1 MSDEAPEISMAFAPQ
16 SREIVPRASAAMA
29 VHGAAAIAIGT
40 AARVEAEGKMLLARQ
55 YPREIEL
62 VEKRLLADCSRPSFA
77 RGARF
82 ARPVG
87 GDCKACEGSK
97 FADNAQRVPCREC
110 MDRDGHPTGKNI
122 ARGLSVHFARNAFAA
137 MGNIDVRTMLLYE
150 DEEESIMRCQATDL
164 ETNAHMSFDVKV
176 TKIIERRKLNRGQ
189 RALGTRANSYGDTV
203 YLVRAEP
210 ADHEKDRAA
219 AAAKKLRDA
228 ILALVPQDIKEA
240 CEAQIDATMTKALS
254 ADRKKTVAQLVAAY
268 GQLKPPV
275 TEEEIAAYLGHA
287 VADLTDAEYLDMQA
301 IFTGLREGACSW
313 IEVMAD
319 KRGDLERDAEGKG
332 LVEGLRKTLDKKKE
346 EKAKKPDGAPPAP
359 AKPEAA
365 ASSGDAPK
373 PEAPKEEKPAED
385 AKSEPKKEESAAPEN
400 RCAGSGVRVKL
411 NDTEQRDRRTRCPT
425 CQRAL
430 GVRVAAGGEATIP
443 PHIASTQTMMGS
455 PTPPATEGAKEREP
469 GAEG

>member
-1 MSDEAPEISMAFAPQ
+1 
-16 SREIVPRASAAMA
+16 
-29 VHGAAAIAIGT
+29 
-40 AARVEAEGKMLLARQ
+40 
-55 YPREIEL
+55 
-62 VEKRLLADCSRPSFA
+62 
-77 RGARF
+77 
-82 ARPVG
+82 
-87 GDCKACEGSK
+87 
-97 FADNAQRVPCREC
+97 
-110 MDRDGHPTGKNI
+110 
-122 ARGLSVHFARNAFAA
+122 
-137 MGNIDVRTMLLYE
+137 MGNVDVRTMLLYE

-189 RALGTRANSYGDTV
+189 RALGTRTNSYGDTV

-240 CEAQIDATMTKALS
+240 CEAQIDATMTRALS

-268 GQLKPPV
+268 AQLKPPV
-275 TEEEIAAYLGHA
+275 SDQEIAAYLGHA
-287 VADLTDAEYLDMQA
+287 VTDLTDGEYLDMQA
-301 IFTGLREGACSW
+301 IYTGLREGACSW

-319 KRGDLERDAEGKG
+319 KRGDLALDAEGKG

-346 EKAKKPDGAPPAP
+346 DKAKKP
-359 AKPEAA
+359 EAA
-365 ASSGDAPK
+365 Q
-373 PEAPKEEKPAED
+373 PEAPKAD
-385 AKSEPKKEESAAPEN
+385 APKEEPKPDEAKKESAVPEN

-411 NDTEQRDRRTRCPT
+411 SDTEQRDRRTRCPT

-443 PHIASTQTMMGS
+443 PHIASNQTMMGS
-455 PTPPATEGAKEREP
+455 PTPPVVGEEAAKEREP
-469 GAEG
+469 GADG